1 MRSNRKRTYSEIEKD
16 EKTRDEELKELKEE
30 KLKLLD
36 QILGLVNEVDD
47 LRHMELEYK
56 ANQDKLSILYEKGVI
71 DAEGNLIQ

>member
-1 MRSNRKRTYSEIEKD
+1 M
-16 EKTRDEELKELKEE
+16 KEE
-30 KLKLLD
+30 KLKLQD

-56 ANQDKLSILYEKGVI
+56 ANQDKLLILYEKGVI